1 MQPRFSEAF
10 AELDLTCLEQI
21 SASATSPS
29 LSDKAKYGSF
39 LRTIGN
45 DELQGE
51 AIIKLVKLF
60 GWNVF
65 HKTQTQ

>member
-1 MQPRFSEAF
+1 M
-10 AELDLTCLEQI
+10 LQI

-51 AIIKLVKLF
+51 SIIKLVKQF
-60 GWNVF
+60 GWNRIGVV
-65 HKTQTQ
+65 HRNGMYTH